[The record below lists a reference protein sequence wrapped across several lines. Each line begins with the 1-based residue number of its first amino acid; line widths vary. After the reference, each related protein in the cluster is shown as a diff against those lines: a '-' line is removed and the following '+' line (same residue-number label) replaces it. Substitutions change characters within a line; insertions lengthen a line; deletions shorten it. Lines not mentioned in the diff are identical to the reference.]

1 MKHSLKNVLKSGWTN
16 FKRNSYLSIAV
27 TGVMSLVLL
36 LLLGLI
42 SFQFLTSRLV
52 TSIEDKLDVSAY
64 FQTTTA
70 EEQIL
75 SIKTDLEKL
84 PEVTEVVYLSR
95 EKVLED
101 FRAEHADEPE
111 TLEALEQLDG
121 NPFGAT
127 LNIRAKD
134 PQNYGAV
141 TTFLQNSSYR
151 SEMATISDNKEV
163 IEKINSIT
171 GALRTWGF
179 VVAVAIAIIAILITF
194 NTIRLTI
201 YNQKQEIEIMRLVG
215 ASNTLIRGPFVVEG
229 IIYGTIG
236 AVLTLLITLPIAY
249 FVSPYLKLLSEDID
263 IFRYL
268 TSHIFSI
275 LGYELLFGIAIGVIS
290 SLIAIRKYIKI

>member
-141 TTFLQNSSYR
+141 TTFLKNSSYR

-215 ASNTLIRGPFVVEG
+215 ASNWYIRGPFLAEGAFYGLFSALVSLILFYPILYAISPKLSLLVPGINVFHYFVINSWQIALIILAAG
-229 IIYGTIG
+229 IIIG
-236 AVLTLLITLPIAY
+236 M
-249 FVSPYLKLLSEDID
+249 LS
-263 IFRYL
+263 
-268 TSHIFSI
+268 S
-275 LGYELLFGIAIGVIS
+275 V
-290 SLIAIRKYIKI
+290 IAIRRHLKI